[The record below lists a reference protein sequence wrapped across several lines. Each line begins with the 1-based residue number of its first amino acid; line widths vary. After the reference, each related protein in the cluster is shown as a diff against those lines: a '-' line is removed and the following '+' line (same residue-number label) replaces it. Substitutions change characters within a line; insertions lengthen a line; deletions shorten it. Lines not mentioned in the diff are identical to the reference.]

1 MARYNYRYS
10 MDRREKKVAGV
21 CSTIGE
27 VFNIDPTFIRI
38 GFVAAAILVSWKLA
52 LIAYV
57 GAGIYMH
64 IQRNKANRGYER
76 SQLSDYDR
84 MEEVSRVR
92 PTVHALRT
100 QLDET
105 DRRLMAIDDHINS
118 TNDELA
124 REIEALRE
132 EK

>member
-10 MDRREKKVAGV
+10 MDRREKKLAGV

-38 GFVAAAILVSWKLA
+38 GFVASAILISWKLA
-52 LIAYV
+52 LVAYV

-64 IQRNKANRGYER
+64 VQRNRATRGYER

-84 MEEVSRVR
+84 MEEATRVR

-100 QLDET
+100 ELDET

>member
-21 CSTIGE
+21 CSTTGE
-27 VFNIDPTFIRI
+27 VFNIDPSFIRI

-64 IQRNKANRGYER
+64 IQRNKATRGYER
-76 SQLSDYDR
+76 SQISDYDR
-84 MEEVSRVR
+84 MEDVGRVR

-118 TNDELA
+118 TNDELE